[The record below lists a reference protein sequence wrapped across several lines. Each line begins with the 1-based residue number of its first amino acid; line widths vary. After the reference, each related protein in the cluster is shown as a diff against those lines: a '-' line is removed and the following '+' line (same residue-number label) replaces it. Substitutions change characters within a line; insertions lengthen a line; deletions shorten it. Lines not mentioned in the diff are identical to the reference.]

1 MQTGTLE
8 ITGLP
13 LETLKTLAEKAQ
25 QAGATAEEYA
35 RALIERGL
43 TLEARLREEEERFE
57 AIEGIREGLE
67 SMRQGKGTAAREFFA
82 GLRQEFGIPER
93 QP

>member
-25 QAGATAEEYA
+25 ETGATVEEYA
-35 RALIERGL
+35 RALI
-43 TLEARLREEEERFE
+43 A
-57 AIEGIREGLE
+57 GINAPG
-67 SMRQGKGTAAREFFA
+67 
-82 GLRQEFGIPER
+82 
-93 QP
+93 